1 MIVTTHL
8 LNLPCSVKGLA
19 KANSDGSY
27 TILLNSRLSF
37 EQLQRTYIHEMRHI
51 KEDDFHSEL
60 NVDVIE
66 FIRR

>member
-1 MIVTTHL
+1 MVIITHL
-8 LNLPCSVKGLA
+8 LNLPCSVRGLA

-60 NVDVIE
+60 NVDLIE

>member
-1 MIVTTHL
+1 MVITTHL
-8 LNLPCSVKGLA
+8 LNLPCSVKGLV
-19 KANSDGSY
+19 KANTDGSY